1 MALPTQPFAGGG
13 GYGPTMAPGYMEMAA
28 REAERITQ
36 ERNQR
41 NDAAFNAVGGLV
53 GIGTGMDPSMVNAM
67 FPSAMS
73 SYYAQSSELDKKSN
87 AMKKM
92 LEVNPE
98 LFGLNQEQAK
108 QLGAVTSKMSS
119 TERHAF
125 FQDYVPTLFKAQQ
138 AKAEQSAAMQRAM
151 LSAEGRGKA
160 PMINNPDEIFGSIFS
175 GAPIEPKSPP
185 RAVPVSRGLDMGN
198 MGFGSPQQEAISPW

>member
-53 GIGTGMDPSMVNAM
+53 GRGAGMDPGMVNAM

-73 SYYAQSSELDKKSN
+73 SYYAQSSELDKKSG

-151 LSAEGRGKA
+151 LSSEGRGKA
-160 PMINNPDEIFGSIFS
+160 PMMNNPDEIFGSIFS
-175 GAPIEPKSPP
+175 GAPAQPASPP
-185 RAVPVSRGLDMGN
+185 RVVPVGRGLDMGN
-198 MGFGSPQQEAISPW
+198 MGFAPQEEVIYPY